1 MTESHFSAIKLLSL
15 ALGKVDPM
23 FQVMSATFDEG
34 GASGLLMNH
43 LRCYNDSQL
52 LVLDSNA
59 VMPITDEQTT
69 DSLLSSHGRSQH
81 IPLDVSEVKGKTC
94 T

>member
-1 MTESHFSAIKLLSL
+1 
-15 ALGKVDPM
+15 M